1 MLILLLRRLF
11 CHYAGCR
18 HEPGGAG
25 REGEEGMCDQSRKGR
40 SEVTAELHLHAQSGV
55 LPSEL
60 PHHLCVLA
68 GDDDLPVEPF
78 EAVAELLQS

>member
-1 MLILLLRRLF
+1 M
-11 CHYAGCR
+11 Y
-18 HEPGGAG
+18 
-25 REGEEGMCDQSRKGR
+25 DQSRKGR
-40 SEVTAELHLHAQSGV
+40 SEVAAELHLHAQRSV

-78 EAVAELLQS
+78 EAVAKLLQS